1 LEVFYFF
8 YSAFFMQK
16 FVSTI
21 VVALFLLM
29 QVTYAADSATGGT
42 AASTGSS
49 TTAVTAGDTPGTNN
63 SVGAT
68 MNSAPTIKR
77 SMGSS
82 LGEYASVSC
91 SSNALFESNSCDQ
104 CFEGGSAKVGDSLT
118 GLFDNWTNT
127 TESTFVAYKSEQK
140 TPNMVKIGNTS
151 WISTPA
157 DETKMW
163 KSPSDVVW
171 SPL

>member
-1 LEVFYFF
+1 
-8 YSAFFMQK
+8 
-16 FVSTI
+16 
-21 VVALFLLM
+21 
-29 QVTYAADSATGGT
+29 
-42 AASTGSS
+42 
-49 TTAVTAGDTPGTNN
+49 
-63 SVGAT
+63 